1 MTDLQ
6 SVDGVAQTLARLE
19 ERIAH
24 MQSDITSVRSECASI
39 RFEYVRLERYMHV
52 ERVVLGLSA
61 AVALGLVGLLVPK
74 LFGGG

>member
-1 MTDLQ
+1 MT
-6 SVDGVAQTLARLE
+6 VDASDVAQTLARLE

-24 MQSDITSVRSECASI
+24 MQADITSI
-39 RFEYVRLERYMHV
+39 RVEYVRLERYMHV

-61 AVALGLVGLLVPK
+61 AIALGLIGLVIPR

>member
-1 MTDLQ
+1 MDNSDLM
-6 SVDGVAQTLARLE
+6 QTLVRLE

-24 MQSDITSVRSECASI
+24 IQADLATI
-39 RFEYVRLERYMHV
+39 RVEYVRLERYMHV

>member
-1 MTDLQ
+1 MVTDA
-6 SVDGVAQTLARLE
+6 SDVAQTLARLE
-19 ERIAH
+19 ERITH

-74 LFGGG
+74 LFGGV

>member
-1 MTDLQ
+1 MPPNEQADIL
-6 SVDGVAQTLARLE
+6 QTLARLE

-24 MQSDITSVRSECASI
+24 VQADLTTI
-39 RFEYVRLERYMHV
+39 RVEYVRLERYMHV

-61 AVALGLVGLLVPK
+61 AVALGLIGLLIPK

>member
-1 MTDLQ
+1 MPANDDL
-6 SVDGVAQTLARLE
+6 AQTLARLE

-24 MQSDITSVRSECASI
+24 MQSDITTI
-39 RFEYVRLERYMHV
+39 RVEYVRLERYMHV

-74 LFGGG
+74 LFGGA